1 MYIFFILICVGTFL
15 LLSLSL
21 SLSLS
26 QLVCSMAPKKSKSTP
41 SRNPFRSGAST
52 SDSTSS
58 HIRFRDE
65 KARQDFLK
73 NLSRRDIHS
82 KRQVILSDFS
92 DTILPTIIYNRSW
105 KSLCGIPVTCPS
117 VIIQEFYSNMHG
129 FDYSVPYFITHV
141 RGTHIVVTLDL
152 IFEVIHVLRV
162 EFADHPNCDCLRIVS
177 KDELMSL
184 SRETPSSWGDR
195 QNNPYLGFAKI
206 QDS

>member
-1 MYIFFILICVGTFL
+1 M
-15 LLSLSL
+15 
-21 SLSLS
+21 
-26 QLVCSMAPKKSKSTP
+26 
-41 SRNPFRSGAST
+41 
-52 SDSTSS
+52 
-58 HIRFRDE
+58 
-65 KARQDFLK
+65 
-73 NLSRRDIHS
+73 
-82 KRQVILSDFS
+82 
-92 DTILPTIIYNRSW
+92 
-105 KSLCGIPVTCPS
+105 
-117 VIIQEFYSNMHG
+117 IIQEFYSNMHG

-184 SRETPSSWGDR
+184 SRETPSSWSDR